1 MYGIKKRLVMN
12 FTFVVLMV
20 ILVLGS
26 SFVIGVRSFYYGG
39 AEQALLSRINVSTNF
54 YNKYIQYYNLQSK
67 AKYIFEHTSQDDLA
81 HVEVIDLDGNV
92 ILDFNGFT
100 KRKSVLTQDV
110 QDALK
115 GDTGIWVGKS
125 EDTGEHILAVS
136 KPLTFYNSTAGVLR
150 YVTSVEEIDKVVNQ
164 ITLLVWSIGAGLVL
178 LSLVLNLI
186 LSKRIIS
193 PIVELTGAAKS
204 MAKGDFS
211 QRARQAADDEI
222 GTLAET
228 FNYMASELEKAEE
241 IKNDFIS
248 SVSHELRTPLT
259 SIKGWSEVVLTGDM
273 EDKEETRLAMQ
284 IIVKET
290 DRLTGLVEQLLD
302 FSRLQAGGMEIHK
315 TELEVNQLL
324 MDVQQ
329 QFSARA
335 FQKEIKLVT
344 ETPDEPLR
352 VLGDENRLKQV
363 VINLLHNSMKFS
375 EEHTT
380 ITIRSYQEDQ
390 VVIIEVID
398 QGAGISEEE
407 LPRITDR
414 FYKGKHKQSGSGI
427 GLSLCL
433 EIVKLHQG
441 TLHVTSKV
449 GVGTTIQVC
458 LPIYEQ

>member
-1 MYGIKKRLVMN
+1 
-12 FTFVVLMV
+12 
-20 ILVLGS
+20 
-26 SFVIGVRSFYYGG
+26 
-39 AEQALLSRINVSTNF
+39 
-54 YNKYIQYYNLQSK
+54 
-67 AKYIFEHTSQDDLA
+67 
-81 HVEVIDLDGNV
+81 
-92 ILDFNGFT
+92 
-100 KRKSVLTQDV
+100 
-110 QDALK
+110 
-115 GDTGIWVGKS
+115 
-125 EDTGEHILAVS
+125 
-136 KPLTFYNSTAGVLR
+136 
-150 YVTSVEEIDKVVNQ
+150 
-164 ITLLVWSIGAGLVL
+164 WSIGAGLVL
-178 LSLVLNLI
+178 LSLILNLI
-186 LSKRIIS
+186 LSKRIIT

-211 QRARQAADDEI
+211 QRARKVGDDEV

-273 EDKEETRLAMQ
+273 EDKEETRMAMQ
-284 IIVKET
+284 IIVKES

-335 FQKEIKLVT
+335 FQKEIQLVT
-344 ETPDEPLR
+344 ETPDEHLI

-380 ITIRSYQEDQ
+380 IT
-390 VVIIEVID
+390 
-398 QGAGISEEE
+398 
-407 LPRITDR
+407 
-414 FYKGKHKQSGSGI
+414 
-427 GLSLCL
+427 
-433 EIVKLHQG
+433 
-441 TLHVTSKV
+441 
-449 GVGTTIQVC
+449 
-458 LPIYEQ
+458 